1 MQNDLLQLIE
11 DVRRSL
17 NSYVATKSLVAPE
30 VVKLSRRLDSLIIE
44 YYQSKE

>member
-30 VVKLSRRLDSLIIE
+30 VVKLSQRLDALIIE
-44 YYQSKE
+44 YYQSQE

>member
-30 VVKLSRRLDSLIIE
+30 VVKLSQRLDSLIVK
-44 YYQSKE
+44 YYQTQE

>member
-30 VVKLSRRLDSLIIE
+30 VVKLSQRLDSLIVK
-44 YYQSKE
+44 YYQSQE